1 MPEATENKE
10 LHIASLVVWMR
21 GAVRTV
27 EDRISAFAWAELPY
41 ASERG
46 RTVVVLEA
54 LDQQTLYQRI
64 EVLRQLPGVLDA
76 QLVYH
81 HSGAAP

>member
-1 MPEATENKE
+1 MPGDSEHNE
-10 LHIASLVVWMR
+10 LHIASLVVWIR
-21 GAVRTV
+21 GTVRAVEERIRTF
-27 EDRISAFAWAELPY
+27 DWAELPY

-64 EVLRQLPGVLDA
+64 EALRQLPGVLDA

-81 HSGAAP
+81 HSDATP